1 VHYLTVDEI
10 ESGLV
15 DLSTRHPS
23 LCRMVTLPHRTFE
36 GRTVTALRIGRPD
49 DGGVRARVLFLA
61 GVHAMEWGGS
71 DTALTFAADLLD
83 SYVAGTDLVYGGK
96 TFGAGDIASVID
108 TVDVFVLAC
117 VNPDGRAY
125 SQQSEQQKEWRK
137 NRSRLSDTDNRIG
150 TDLNRNFDFLWD
162 IEKAFDP
169 SVRDVPT
176 MGSLAPASDHY
187 VGRAAASEAETRNVV
202 WLLDEFPQIIWLLD
216 IHCNGGQVMHSWGD
230 APNQTSRPDM
240 TFFNPRFDGV
250 RGTADAARYAEYID
264 LADQDAMKRAV
275 DVVADAVRDVRGQQ
289 YQRTQ
294 AFDRRTPGAG
304 DRSPMSGTTI
314 DYAYSRHLVDPGKS
328 TVYGLA
334 IEFGLT
340 GVAQPPVE
348 EMERIVTDISSGT
361 LALCLHARRPVV
373 HVGIH
378 EPTDFRQ
385 DFRILSGIID
395 GTPGW
400 VWVNGRPV
408 FVKPPDPR
416 LHELLRRVGEFQ
428 SAPEVDG
435 PTTVTQRRALERIVE
450 LSQSLLDGLG

>member
-1 VHYLTVDEI
+1 MHYLTVDEI

-15 DLSTRHPS
+15 ELTKRHPT
-23 LCRMVTLPHRTFE
+23 LCRLVPLPNPTFE

-49 DGGVRARVLFLA
+49 DGGVRAGVLFLA

-71 DTALTFAADLLD
+71 DIALTFAADLLD
-83 SYVAGTDLVYGGK
+83 TYAAGTDLVYGGR
-96 TFGAGDIASVID
+96 TFGAAEVASIID
-108 TVDVFVLAC
+108 TVDVFVVAC
-117 VNPDGRAY
+117 INPDGRAY
-125 SQQSEQQKEWRK
+125 SQSTDDEWRK

-169 SVRDVPT
+169 SVLHVPT

-187 VGRAAASEAETRNVV
+187 VGRSAASEAETRNVV
-202 WLLDEFPQIIWLLD
+202 WLLDEFPQIGWLLD
-216 IHCNGGQVMHSWGD
+216 IHSNGGQVMHSWGD
-230 APNQTSRPDM
+230 APNQIDRPDM
-240 TFFNPRFDGV
+240 TFFNPRFDGL
-250 RGTADAARYAEYID
+250 RGTPDADRYSEYID
-264 LADQDAMKRAV
+264 PADKDAMEGAV
-275 DVVADAVRDVRGQQ
+275 EAVADAVRAVRGQD
-289 YQRTQ
+289 YQRIQ
-294 AFDRRTPGAG
+294 AFARRTPGAG
-304 DRSPMSGTTI
+304 DHSPMSGTTI

-340 GVAQPPVE
+340 GEAQPPVE
-348 EMERIVTDISSGT
+348 EMERILADVGSGMV
-361 LALCLHARRPVV
+361 ALCLHARRPVI
-373 HVGIH
+373 HVGVQ

-400 VWVNGRPV
+400 VWVDGRPV

-428 SAPEVDG
+428 SAPEVEG
-435 PTTVTQRRALERIVE
+435 PTVATQRKALERIVE
-450 LSQSLLDGLG
+450 LSRSLLDDVR